1 VTDLLD
7 RLGAT
12 GWTVLPVLSGRG
24 RQGIRRAGDPGGVDD
39 NVVVV
44 CIASAELAARVGCAN
59 AARWAVRNS
68 EPFSKLIPSLFPEN
82 ISDLSTFVLM
92 VFQKFKI
99 SPNLYTVNLTV
110 QH

>member
-1 VTDLLD
+1 MHPRKRVEIVVEAVRAEAVTDLLD

-44 CIASAELAARVGCAN
+44 CIASAELAARVV
-59 AARWAVRNS
+59 AAQT
-68 EPFSKLIPSLFPEN
+68 
-82 ISDLSTFVLM
+82 DLLGARPAIVSITECMVLRADH
-92 VFQKFKI
+92 F
-99 SPNLYTVNLTV
+99 
-110 QH
+110 